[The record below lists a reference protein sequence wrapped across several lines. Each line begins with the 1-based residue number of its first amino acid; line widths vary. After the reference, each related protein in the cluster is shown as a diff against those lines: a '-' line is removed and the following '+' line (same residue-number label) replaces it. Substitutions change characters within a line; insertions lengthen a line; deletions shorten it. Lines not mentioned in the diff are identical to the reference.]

1 MTANQ
6 KLDKWFLAGTTLTI
20 STQEQGRRAATLT
33 LLLGRQSWV
42 PISAQAQPAILPMM
56 TLPTLALPSLGMP
69 PPGRQAMEIRA
80 PSTSSAVGDQ
90 MLPPLSNRPA
100 ISLAHL
106 QRHLLPP
113 LPPHLT
119 FSEVFLLPLLLLHKF
134 QLRLLELLFQASHL
148 LRVKVHPPWTY
159 WQVLA

>member
-69 PPGRQAMEIRA
+69 PGRQAMEIRA
-80 PSTSSAVGDQ
+80 ASTSSAVGDQ
-90 MLPPLSNRPA
+90 MPLSNRPA

-113 LPPHLT
+113 LPPRLT
-119 FSEVFLLPLLLLHKF
+119 FSEVFLLPLLLHKF

>member
-6 KLDKWFLAGTTLTI
+6 KQDKWFLAGTTLTI

-69 PPGRQAMEIRA
+69 PGRRAMEIRA
-80 PSTSSAVGDQ
+80 ASTSSAAGDQ
-90 MLPPLSNRPA
+90 MPLSNRPA

-113 LPPHLT
+113 LPHHLT
-119 FSEVFLLPLLLLHKF
+119 FSEVFLLPLLLHKF

>member
-69 PPGRQAMEIRA
+69 RGRRAMEIRA
-80 PSTSSAVGDQ
+80 APPSTSSAVGDQ

-119 FSEVFLLPLLLLHKF
+119 FSEVFLLPLLLHKF
-134 QLRLLELLFQASHL
+134 RLLELLFQASHL

>member
-69 PPGRQAMEIRA
+69 PGRQAMEIRA
-80 PSTSSAVGDQ
+80 APPSTSSAVGDQ
-90 MLPPLSNRPA
+90 MLNNRPA

-106 QRHLLPP
+106 QRHPLPP

-119 FSEVFLLPLLLLHKF
+119 FSEVFLLPLLLHKF